1 MLNLIHQLENQEE
14 LIIEMVFY
22 KEVLMDLSCQ
32 LSIIK

>member
-1 MLNLIHQLENQEE
+1 MLNLVNQLENQEE

-22 KEVLMDLSCQ
+22 KGILMELTLL